1 MARLQPFAEMLIED
15 HADCRCREPAR
26 GVPPHRRTGASHV
39 LNRNKERIIMNRE
52 EMVNDAVGGI
62 LFVRFPRL
70 PDFELKVERA

>member
-1 MARLQPFAEMLIED
+1 
-15 HADCRCREPAR
+15 
-26 GVPPHRRTGASHV
+26 VPPHRRTGASHV